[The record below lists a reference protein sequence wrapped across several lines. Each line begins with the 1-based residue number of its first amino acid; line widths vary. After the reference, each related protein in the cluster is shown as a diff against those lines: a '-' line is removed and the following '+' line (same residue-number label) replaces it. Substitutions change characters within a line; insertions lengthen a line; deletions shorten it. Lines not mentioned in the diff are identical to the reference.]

1 MPYMMSDL
9 TAGST
14 AVRQLQQNAIGS
26 QYDAAAIAA
35 GAEETQ
41 LKLEQ
46 DRLKALYAPQE
57 AALKIEQEQKAIEQ
71 TRLSNLI
78 NQSKINVN
86 SEKKAA
92 ILKATAD
99 PEYSKLSPA
108 DQSRKLAAAVM
119 GIDSADGERFTKL
132 ADSEDSKSIINSLKQ
147 HEDNRLQIGNA
158 LATIRGA
165 TDDQMTELINKMPD
179 PMKTSIKANIPGFFE
194 QTDRKLQRA
203 QLEALMNNGEGKNN
217 MAANEQR
224 LAILDLQIQ
233 KAKLANEAIE
243 KELENIR
250 ARGKNIAATRENIEE
265 TGKNIKSKG
274 TAKAGGSKTDKQDEA
289 DAKRE
294 DKQYGQFR
302 RDASRIDFEFKRPVQ
317 EATDAFKKAVKVDE
331 TKVGIRSYFGGG
343 SSPAEEAKGSDTKRA
358 ELASTKAWRELQ
370 ELKQEV
376 VQRKLNAL
384 EAMPEGKQ
392 KDRIYDSLQAELES
406 IDTMS
411 FGPKQRETKV
421 TPIPVDED
429 KPPPAKSTVPSG
441 AKTHDGYPARK
452 NADGSYSTEVSITVT
467 NPKLNGGKPT
477 NIPSLWKGKEVD
489 EDTAVKNALAS
500 GKKYDSFSTIPEAV
514 AAAKEKSKAGGAGAT
529 SNKPGSLGAPPKDV
543 LDKANAAIAKGA
555 NPEQVLKRLQDKG
568 YDVQFTKEK

>member
-1 MPYMMSDL
+1 MAYMMSDL

-14 AVRQLQQNAIGS
+14 AVRQLQQNAIAS

-46 DRLKALYAPQE
+46 DRLKALYAPQQ

-78 NQSKINVN
+78 NQSKINVDA
-86 SEKKAA
+86 EKKAA
-92 ILKATAD
+92 ILKVTAD

-119 GIDSADGERFTKL
+119 GIDSADGERFTRL
-132 ADSEDSKSIINSLKQ
+132 ADSEDSKSIINSLKE
-147 HEDNRLQIGNA
+147 HEENRLQIGNA

-165 TDDQMTELINKMPD
+165 TDEQMTELINKMPD
-179 PMKTSIKANIPGFFE
+179 PMKASVKANIPGFFE

-265 TGKNIKSKG
+265 TGKNIKSKE
-274 TAKAGGSKTDKQDEA
+274 KAGGSKTEKQDEA

-294 DKQYGQFR
+294 DKQYAQFR
-302 RDASRIDFEFKRPVQ
+302 RDASRIDFEYKRPVQ

-331 TKVGIRSYFGGG
+331 TKVGIFSVFGGG
-343 SSPAEEAKGSDTKRA
+343 SSPVEDTKGSDTKRA

-411 FGPKQRETKV
+411 LGPKQRETKGRL
-421 TPIPVDED
+421 D
-429 KPPPAKSTVPSG
+429 KSDATDTKDAKPGVPSG

-514 AAAKEKSKAGGAGAT
+514 TAAKEKSKAGGAGAT
-529 SNKPGSLGAPPKDV
+529 SNKPAVKLTQAQNDAAIT
-543 LDKANAAIAKGA
+543 KANEAIKNGA
-555 NPEQVLKRLQDKG
+555 DPEKVKARLKERG
-568 YDVQFTKEK
+568 VSFKE